1 MVRNTLKQ
9 FSNMMVEAKRI
20 ERLIKK
26 RKIQDVKIPSTFT
39 EEKETD
45 MNLHVNIIHK
55 HGSQPWLHHLNFSTK
70 PFSIPQN
77 TIFYPKNQSSPLAY
91 FRLSTALLKTHKVQ
105 VIKGNI
111 VNNLVF

>member
-1 MVRNTLKQ
+1 MLSFLRTSMCPNLTSLLDLSVFMNTLKTHYFKYMVRNTLKQ

-70 PFSIPQN
+70 PFSIP
-77 TIFYPKNQSSPLAY
+77 
-91 FRLSTALLKTHKVQ
+91 
-105 VIKGNI
+105 
-111 VNNLVF
+111 

>member
-39 EEKETD
+39 EEQETD

-55 HGSQPWLHHLNFSTK
+55 HGSQPSTLVTSFKFFYETFFNPIKYYFLPQK
-70 PFSIPQN
+70 PII
-77 TIFYPKNQSSPLAY
+77 TISLF
-91 FRLSTALLKTHKVQ
+91 
-105 VIKGNI
+105 
-111 VNNLVF
+111 